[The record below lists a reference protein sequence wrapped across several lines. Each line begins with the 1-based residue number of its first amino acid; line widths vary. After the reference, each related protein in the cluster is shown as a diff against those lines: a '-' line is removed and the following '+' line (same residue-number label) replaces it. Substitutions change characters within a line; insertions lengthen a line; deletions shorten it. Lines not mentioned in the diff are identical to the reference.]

1 MTQAATLA
9 KNLRPILSKLKRRL
23 RDQGHRHDLT
33 PSQVDVIL
41 RLEKDGPS
49 PVSTL
54 ARAEAMRPQSM
65 SAIVKV
71 LQDARLVA
79 GSPDPNDGRQTL
91 ISLTK
96 TCKKFLEDGRAARE
110 DWLTQTIDRN
120 LTPPEQK
127 QLSTALRLLAR
138 LVEE

>member
-1 MTQAATLA
+1 
-9 KNLRPILSKLKRRL
+9 
-23 RDQGHRHDLT
+23 
-33 PSQVDVIL
+33 
-41 RLEKDGPS
+41 
-49 PVSTL
+49 
-54 ARAEAMRPQSM
+54 MRPQSM